1 MSGFVVIHR
10 DLLGHADF
18 RNDAEAMAF
27 AWMVM
32 RAAWKP
38 VRVRYKGKP
47 VELDRGQLCV
57 SQRDMASALDR
68 DKTWVERLWK
78 RLQAQGMIQCSR
90 EAAAMLITVCNYNKY
105 QAKHVTVEAVDEAVD
120 EAEVRQTRG
129 AEQRKEQLNKEQ
141 QLPLRASGDA
151 LEGDDEGNQEDD
163 GLKLLPKHVVEKW
176 NEIAPSLGKPCVRD
190 LTPERRQN
198 LKARIAQYKIEDFIQ
213 VFDNI
218 STSPFLRGDTGK
230 NFCNFD
236 WAMKKANFQKILEGN
251 YNNG

>member
-10 DLLGHADF
+10 SLIGHPDF

-32 RAAWKP
+32 RASWKP
-38 VRVRYKGKP
+38 VRVRYKGKA
-47 VELDRGQLCV
+47 VSLERGQLCV
-57 SQRDMASALDR
+57 SQRDMAAALDR
-68 DKTWVERLWK
+68 DKGWVERLWK
-78 RLQAQGMIQCSR
+78 RLQTQGAIEVGR
-90 EAAAMLITVCNYNKY
+90 GAAAMVITICNYAKY
-105 QAKHVTVEAVDEAVD
+105 QDKPDDSKAVGEAADEAGARQGQGT
-120 EAEVRQTRG
+120 EQTR
-129 AEQRKEQLNKEQ
+129 EQFNKEQL
-141 QLPLRASGDA
+141 LPLRASGDA
-151 LEGDDEGNQEDD
+151 LQGENDGDQDEEGD
-163 GLKLLPKHVVEKW
+163 KLLPKHVVEKW
-176 NEIAPSLGKPCVRD
+176 NEIAPTIGKPCVRD

-198 LKARIAQYKIEDFIQ
+198 LKARIAQYAIEDFLQ

-218 STSPFLRGDTGK
+218 SNSPFLRGDTGK